1 VGIVEYGTLSKVGWL
16 GKRALDKVVKA
27 SLLAADKE
35 SKPKR
40 KTIVDL
46 TSNPELQALFR
57 EEVGE
62 RALAL
67 ATGARAMA
75 TAPLAPSEI
84 TDVRRDAHTI
94 KGNSLV
100 MGFPH
105 MAAAAK
111 SIEDFFRDVE
121 NEIYPQDSTA
131 ARLIAAIAD
140 AFPGAI
146 DEELSGEPIVL
157 NDAATAFR
165 NHIEGSDPDGPDS
178 GTAPKQSSESDL
190 AGGFSEQPDVHDAD
204 EISGNA
210 DTVVPLLTP
219 AKASPKSQDLG
230 GLISSL
236 GSNLDGES
244 TRVDTARLYQLINR
258 VVEVRLDSAAIRRGL
273 EGLRDDAQ
281 TGGVVPQLL
290 QKWAGD
296 LEFLVSSIEHS
307 VGSLQAEAL
316 DLASVPLSDA
326 TNSFDQLVK
335 FLVRRTG
342 KEVRFDLSGDS
353 LEIDRQVVE
362 ALREPLRHLVVNA
375 VDHGIEMPSVRAEAG
390 KLATGLVSLSAELA
404 DNVLRVTIRD
414 DGAGVAWDAI
424 SEDDEAATHEDLVRK
439 LMAPNVSSLPEPG
452 EISGG
457 GEGLFVV
464 DQAVRQLGGTV
475 TIDSNTQGTTVV
487 VTVPASLSLQEVLIV
502 QTGTQKWGIPE
513 VAVVGVVPANA
524 DLVDDSVR
532 FEDELVPAYAFG
544 AAVGVDEE
552 ADVTQAIV
560 LETKGGRLALLVGS
574 QIEIREVAVK
584 QLGPMLVGSP
594 HLAGAAILGGDN
606 VVVIVAP
613 DELAKRVMSH
623 PVDLFVERPRVL
635 VVDDSLGVRQLL
647 GASLSSSGF
656 DISTAS
662 SAMAAREEL
671 AKSSFDALVVDF
683 SMPGHD
689 GVELVSVVRAE
700 APNLPIV
707 MVSGVAEPADQSR
720 AFAAGVDA
728 FLDKSD
734 FREGVL
740 ATTLWALVHAEA
752 EIAQ

>member
-1 VGIVEYGTLSKVGWL
+1 M
-16 GKRALDKVVKA
+16 
-27 SLLAADKE
+27 
-35 SKPKR
+35 
-40 KTIVDL
+40 DL

-67 ATGARAMA
+67 SEGARAMA
-75 TAPLAPSEI
+75 AAPLVPSEI

-94 KGNSLV
+94 KGNALV

-105 MAAAAK
+105 MASAAK

-121 NEIYPQDSTA
+121 SEIYPQDATTA
-131 ARLIAAIAD
+131 ELIAAIAD
-140 AFPGAI
+140 AFPAAI
-146 DEELSGEPIVL
+146 DEELTGEPRIL
-157 NDAATAFR
+157 NDAAAAFR
-165 NHIEGSDPDGPDS
+165 RHIEGSGPDGPGSDNEPPVETIS
-178 GTAPKQSSESDL
+178 PEGASEHR
-190 AGGFSEQPDVHDAD
+190 DVHDAGD
-204 EISGNA
+204 ISGIV
-210 DTVVPLLTP
+210 DTVVPILAPIEPSLD
-219 AKASPKSQDLG
+219 SHDLG

-236 GSNLDGES
+236 ASNLDGES

-258 VVEVRLDSAAIRRGL
+258 VVEVRLDSAAIRKGL
-273 EGLRDDAQ
+273 EGLRADAE
-281 TGGVVPQLL
+281 TGEAVPQLL
-290 QKWAGD
+290 RKWARE
-296 LEFLVSSIEHS
+296 LEFLVNSIEQS
-307 VGSLQAEAL
+307 VSSLQADAL

-342 KEVRFDLSGDS
+342 KEVRFEISGDD

-362 ALREPLRHLVVNA
+362 VLREPLRRLVVNA
-375 VDHGIEMPSVRAEAG
+375 VDHGIEMPSVRAQVG
-390 KLATGLVSLSAELA
+390 KPATGLVSMTAELA
-404 DNVLRVTIRD
+404 DNVLRVAISD
-414 DGAGVAWDAI
+414 DGAGVAWDSI
-424 SEDDEAATHEDLVRK
+424 SADEENATHEDLVRK
-439 LMAPNVSSLPEPG
+439 LMGLNVSSLPEPG
-452 EISGG
+452 EISG
-457 GEGLFVV
+457 EGDGLYVV

-475 TIDSNTQGTTVV
+475 AIESSTHGTTVV

-513 VAVVGVVPANA
+513 VAVLDVVAANE
-524 DLVDDSVR
+524 DLVDGFVMYENER
-532 FEDELVPAYAFG
+532 VPTYGFG
-544 AAVGVDEE
+544 SSVGVDDET
-552 ADVTQAIV
+552 DVTQAVV
-560 LETKGGRLALLVGS
+560 LDTGHGRLGLLVGS
-574 QIEIREVAVK
+574 EFETREVAVK

-613 DELAKRVMSH
+613 DELARRVMTQVTEPS
-623 PVDLFVERPRVL
+623 VERPRVL

-656 DISTAS
+656 EISTAS

-671 AKSSFDALVVDF
+671 AKSTFDALVVDF

-700 APNLPIV
+700 APNLPVV
-707 MVSGVAEPADQSR
+707 MVSGVAAPADQSR

-728 FLDKSD
+728 FLNKSD

-740 ATTLWALVHAEA
+740 ASTLWALIQGEA